1 MAKEKIKEEQRQNI
15 VLAALYLFSQH
26 GREKEVSRSELVD
39 CLKEFQKE
47 FPLGYEFGE
56 KIPYYS
62 QELFDDLDDLWF
74 QKGYIKQYKYGLRY
88 TPLFPKNFIALE
100 PLGRGHAKKIIE
112 TLPPE
117 IIEGL
122 KRVIAI
128 AIKNYKERRGS
139 SAR

>member
-1 MAKEKIKEEQRQNI
+1 MNKQKIEKGQRQDI
-15 VLAALYLFSQH
+15 LLAALYLFAEHS
-26 GREKEVSRSELVD
+26 RDEEISRSELVD

-74 QKGYIKQYKYGLRY
+74 QKGYIKQYKYGSRDI
-88 TPLFPKNFIALE
+88 PLFPKNFIALK
-100 PLGRGHAKKIIE
+100 PLGKGHAKKVVE

-122 KRVIAI
+122 KEAVAI
-128 AIKNYKERRGS
+128 AIKSYKERWGS